1 MYATGSLKP
10 SGDEHLVP
18 HIRISFRPTAQAM
31 QCTNPVAAP
40 RLLPF
45 YPEQASSLLDL
56 VRSLSRKELA
66 LVSLACVKATK
77 LPQVLYRRDVKLFY
91 SYSTTSSV
99 HKNIHLNTGTKN
111 SCSVP
116 EQIQY

>member
-1 MYATGSLKP
+1 MKP
-10 SGDEHLVP
+10 SGGEHLVP
-18 HIRISFRPTAQAM
+18 HIRISFRPTA

-91 SYSTTSSV
+91 SYSTSSV